1 MVIKKDEKHSI
12 NYETLHLISIEKM
25 NDDLAQAEKNPK
37 EGIWIKLKN
46 HTSLWFATILTGIL
60 TTFSQYIADSIKSG
74 LDKSEQRTQYFN
86 AIATDLSKYN
96 FDAETVY
103 NAYFEAEANKG
114 IGVDYIKCLADD
126 YNKGIEN
133 LRSKEYLYR
142 AQIGR
147 GWGKKFIFFNTPKT
161 MDFDVLY
168 LNIKQLDSSIHLMNP
183 IALSII
189 KESTKTY
196 QLTHSDSILLSKNL
210 SIIKRNLDLTNNAT
224 KRLLKDL

>member
-1 MVIKKDEKHSI
+1 
-12 NYETLHLISIEKM
+12 M
-25 NDDLAQAEKNPK
+25 NDDLTQAEKSPK
-37 EGIWIKLKN
+37 EGVWSKFKN
-46 HTSLWFATILTGIL
+46 QSFLWFATIMTGIL

-74 LDKSEQRTQYFN
+74 LDKSAQRIQYFN
-86 AIATDLSKYN
+86 AIAGDLSKYN

-114 IGVDYIKCLADD
+114 IGVDYIKCLVDD

-147 GWGKKFIFFNTPKT
+147 GWGKKFIFFKTSKT
-161 MDFDVLY
+161 MNFDLLY
-168 LNIKQLDSSIHLMNP
+168 LNIKQLDSTIHLLNP

-189 KESTKTY
+189 KEVTKTY

-210 SIIKRNLDLTNNAT
+210 SIIKWNLDLTNNAT